1 MPKNIFRRP
10 GEPCMVW
17 ISGNWSMFLVTHWSI
32 TLPELFSFLL
42 SCYMGGVGQRLF
54 YLRTKDRLHYDIF
67 SCPCTHTHTTPLA
80 LTLWDL
86 LLHLHT
92 DRMLRYDIFFCNCTI
107 LHAHT
112 HTHLMLCHDVFSG
125 TESTNGLFR
134 QILAKWQLTDNMKKG
149 WKTCRFNYL
158 SSNYPNTSFVRRFL
172 QVEVR
177 NTGVRG
183 TVLLRFSHLIVLV
196 GMP

>member
-67 SCPCTHTHTTPLA
+67 SCPCTHTPLH
-80 LTLWDL
+80 L
-86 LLHLHT
+86 LL
-92 DRMLRYDIFFCNCTI
+92 RCEIFSCTCTRTGCYVMI
-107 LHAHT
+107 FSFAIAQSCT

-125 TESTNGLFR
+125 TESTNGFFSHN
-134 QILAKWQLTDNMKKG
+134 LAKWQLTDNMKKMEHVQR
-149 WKTCRFNYL
+149 KLL
-158 SSNYPNTSFVRRFL
+158 SWDDLNTLS
-172 QVEVR
+172 
-177 NTGVRG
+177 
-183 TVLLRFSHLIVLV
+183 
-196 GMP
+196 MK